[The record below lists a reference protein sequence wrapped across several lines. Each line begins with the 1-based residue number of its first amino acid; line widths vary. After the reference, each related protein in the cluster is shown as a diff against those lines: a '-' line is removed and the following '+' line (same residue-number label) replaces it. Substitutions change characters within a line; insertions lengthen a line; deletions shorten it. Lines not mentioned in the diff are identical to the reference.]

1 MKAEVAPEQ
10 PVQADDRSWPQ
21 LAELAERLTHKL
33 RNPLGVIFMAASQLE
48 NVAADKLSEE
58 DKPYLQAVLKAS
70 DKIED
75 VLNRF
80 TQFACPRT
88 SQKEKVDLN
97 GLCSAELR
105 EVAAEFENI
114 RFETELDET
123 LPEIECDPFQV
134 RLILSNI
141 IRNAFQS
148 IRQSGTVRLK
158 TGVTNDAI
166 IASVTDTGDGI
177 PPDLFENVFRPFT
190 TSRPGTA
197 GLGLAIAER
206 MAQANNGVITVAS
219 REEGGAKVVL
229 KFPLTRQ
236 YEE

>member
-1 MKAEVAPEQ
+1 MKAEVVPEQ
-10 PVQADDRSWPQ
+10 PVHAGNQSRPQ

-33 RNPLGVIFMAASQLE
+33 RNPLSVITTAASQLE
-48 NVAADKLSEE
+48 NVAADKLSDEE
-58 DKPYLQAVLKAS
+58 KPYLQAVLKAA
-70 DKIED
+70 DRIED
-75 VLNRF
+75 ILNRF
-80 TQFACPRT
+80 TQFACPGASR
-88 SQKEKVDLN
+88 KEKVDLN

-123 LPEIECDPFQV
+123 LPEIECDPSQV

-148 IRQSGTVRLK
+148 IKQDGAVRLK
-158 TGVTNDAI
+158 TSATNKAI
-166 IASVTDTGDGI
+166 IVSVADTGDGF
-177 PPDLFENVFRPFT
+177 PPGLFENIFRPFT
-190 TSRPGTA
+190 TLRPGTA

-206 MAQANNGVITVAS
+206 MARANNGVITIAS
-219 REEGGAKVVL
+219 REEGGAKVAL
-229 KFPLTRQ
+229 KFSLISQ

>member
-1 MKAEVAPEQ
+1 MKVKVVPKQ
-10 PVQADDRSWPQ
+10 PVRADEWSWPQ

-48 NVAADKLSEE
+48 NVAADKLGEE
-58 DKPYLQAVLKAS
+58 DKPYLQAVLKAA
-70 DKIED
+70 DRIED
-75 VLNRF
+75 ILNRF
-80 TQFACPRT
+80 TQFACPQA

-97 GLCSAELR
+97 DLCSAQLR
-105 EVAAEFENI
+105 DVAAEFENI

-123 LPEIECDPFQV
+123 LHEIECDPFQV

-148 IRQSGTVRLK
+148 IRQSGAVRLK

-166 IASVTDTGDGI
+166 IVSVTDTGDGI

-206 MAQANNGVITVAS
+206 MARANNGVITVAS
-219 REEGGAKVVL
+219 REEGDAEVAL
-229 KFPLTRQ
+229 KFPLTSQ

>member
-1 MKAEVAPEQ
+1 MKAEVVLEQ
-10 PVQADDRSWPQ
+10 PVQADDQSYPQ

-33 RNPLGVIFMAASQLE
+33 RNPLGVITTAASQLE
-48 NVAADKLSEE
+48 NMAADKFGEE
-58 DKPYLQAVLKAS
+58 EKPYLQAVLKAA
-70 DKIED
+70 DRIED

-80 TQFACPRT
+80 TQFACLRT

-105 EVAAEFENI
+105 EVAAEFDNI
-114 RFETELDET
+114 HFETELDET
-123 LPEIECDPFQV
+123 LPEIGCDPFQV

-148 IRQSGTVRLK
+148 IRQSGAVRLK
-158 TGVTNDAI
+158 TGVTIDAI
-166 IASVTDTGDGI
+166 IVSVTDTGDGI
-177 PPDLFENVFRPFT
+177 PSNLFKNIFRPFT

-206 MAQANNGVITVAS
+206 MARANNGVITVAS
-219 REEGGAKVVL
+219 REEGGAEVAL

-236 YEE
+236 YEG